1 MCSAFFFLAND
12 TRQGVH
18 VPRDAAMGTAF
29 MLLNTCASS
38 VQVVWQRRLMDAGG
52 GLTLDHSSSD
62 PL

>member
-1 MCSAFFFLAND
+1 M
-12 TRQGVH
+12 H